1 MAGSTELKSPSYTL
15 PNPIVIGP
23 TELPRPSLDA
33 PSGEIPT
40 YLPMYVG
47 PGQLEPP
54 EGVTSEE
61 EDANANKPQPK
72 KVEIPF
78 TNYRMPVPEEEIMVT
93 AATTAAISVA
103 ATLTATSLFKQCVK
117 VFKPI
122 IMQLAKRIQ
131 KKFTNGDSTKEE
143 PSG

>member
-1 MAGSTELKSPSYTL
+1 MATGLSPSYIL

-23 TELPRPSLDA
+23 TELPKPNLDIPEADLPAFRP
-33 PSGEIPT
+33 
-40 YLPMYVG
+40 MFVG

-78 TNYRMPVPEEEIMVT
+78 TNYRMPIPEEEIMIT

-131 KKFTNGDSTKEE
+131 KKFTNGDTTKEE
-143 PSG
+143 SSG

>member
-1 MAGSTELKSPSYTL
+1 MADEIVPSYLL

-23 TELPRPSLDA
+23 TKLPKPNLDIPEADLPAFRP
-33 PSGEIPT
+33 
-40 YLPMYVG
+40 MFVG

-54 EGVTSEE
+54 EGITSEE
-61 EDANANKPQPK
+61 EDADANKPQPK
-72 KVEIPF
+72 KVDIPF
-78 TNYRMPVPEEEIMVT
+78 TNYRMPIPEEEIMVT

-117 VFKPI
+117 IFKPI

-131 KKFTNGDSTKEE
+131 KKFTKDGDTKKES
-143 PSG
+143 SG

>member
-1 MAGSTELKSPSYTL
+1 MADGINLPNYLL
-15 PNPIVIGP
+15 PNPPIVGP
-23 TELPRPSLDA
+23 TELPRPSLAA
-33 PSGEIPT
+33 PSGKVPT

-61 EDANANKPQPK
+61 EDANANRPQPK
-72 KVEIPF
+72 KVDIPF
-78 TNYRMPVPEEEIMVT
+78 TNYRMPIPEEEIMVT

-117 VFKPI
+117 IFKPI
-122 IMQLAKRIQ
+122 IMQLVKRVQ
-131 KKFTNGDSTKEE
+131 KKFTKDGDTTKEE
-143 PSG
+143 SSG

>member
-1 MAGSTELKSPSYTL
+1 MADKLVPSYNL

-23 TELPRPSLDA
+23 TELPKPNLDIPEADLPAFRP
-33 PSGEIPT
+33 
-40 YLPMYVG
+40 MFVG

-72 KVEIPF
+72 KVDIPF
-78 TNYRMPVPEEEIMVT
+78 TNYRMPVPEEEIMIT

-117 VFKPI
+117 IFKPI

-131 KKFTNGDSTKEE
+131 KKFTKDGDTTKEE
-143 PSG
+143 SSG

>member
-1 MAGSTELKSPSYTL
+1 MADEIVPSYLL

-23 TELPRPSLDA
+23 TKLPKPNLDIPEADLPAFRP
-33 PSGEIPT
+33 
-40 YLPMYVG
+40 MFVG

-54 EGVTSEE
+54 EGITSEE
-61 EDANANKPQPK
+61 EDADANKPQPK
-72 KVEIPF
+72 KVDIPF
-78 TNYRMPVPEEEIMVT
+78 TNYRMPIPEEEIMVT

-117 VFKPI
+117 IFKPI

-131 KKFTNGDSTKEE
+131 KKFTKDGDTTKEE
-143 PSG
+143 SSG

>member
-1 MAGSTELKSPSYTL
+1 MADELVPSYNL

-23 TELPRPSLDA
+23 TELPKPNLDIPEADLPSFRP
-33 PSGEIPT
+33 
-40 YLPMYVG
+40 MFVG

-54 EGVTSEE
+54 EGITSEE

-72 KVEIPF
+72 KVDIPF
-78 TNYRMPVPEEEIMVT
+78 TNYRMPIPEEEIMVT

-117 VFKPI
+117 IFKPI

-131 KKFTNGDSTKEE
+131 KKFTKDGDTKKES
-143 PSG
+143 SG

>member
-1 MAGSTELKSPSYTL
+1 MGTGLSPSYIL

-23 TELPRPSLDA
+23 TELPKPNLD
-33 PSGEIPT
+33 IPEAD
-40 YLPMYVG
+40 LPAFRPMYVG

-78 TNYRMPVPEEEIMVT
+78 TNYRMPIPEEEIMIT

-117 VFKPI
+117 IFKPI
-122 IMQLAKRIQ
+122 FMQLAKRIQ
-131 KKFTNGDSTKEE
+131 KKFTNGDTTKEE
-143 PSG
+143 SSG

>member
-1 MAGSTELKSPSYTL
+1 MASNELKLPIYLL
-15 PNPIVIGP
+15 PNPLVIGP

-33 PSGEIPT
+33 PSGEVPT

-47 PGQLEPP
+47 PGQLAPP

-61 EDANANKPQPK
+61 EDANANRPQPK

-78 TNYRMPVPEEEIMVT
+78 TNYRMPIPEEEIMVT

-103 ATLTATSLFKQCVK
+103 ATLTATSRFKQCVK
-117 VFKPI
+117 IFKPI

-131 KKFTNGDSTKEE
+131 KKFTKNGDTTKEE
-143 PSG
+143 SSG